1 MRFPPTRLLLAALA
15 ASLWL
20 VVAQAQSIKVLVQA
34 SPLAGFQ
41 YYAGEDL
48 WAQMKEGD
56 RLTLVRE
63 PDNEHD
69 ARAVRVD
76 WQGHK
81 LGYLPRLENGA
92 VAAEMDRGARV
103 EGRIARLYVH
113 RNPWRRLRVAVYVV
127 L

>member
-1 MRFPPTRLLLAALA
+1 MRFPLIRLLVAVAAA
-15 ASLWL
+15 VWL
-20 VVAQAQSIKVLVQA
+20 SSAQAQSIKVLVQA

-48 WAQMKEGD
+48 WTQMKEGD
-56 RLTLVRE
+56 RLSLVRE
-63 PDNEHD
+63 ADNAHD

-92 VAAEMDRGARV
+92 VAAEMDRGAKV
-103 EGRIARLYVH
+103 EGRIARLLNH
-113 RNPWRRLRVAVYVV
+113 RNPWRRLRIEVYVI